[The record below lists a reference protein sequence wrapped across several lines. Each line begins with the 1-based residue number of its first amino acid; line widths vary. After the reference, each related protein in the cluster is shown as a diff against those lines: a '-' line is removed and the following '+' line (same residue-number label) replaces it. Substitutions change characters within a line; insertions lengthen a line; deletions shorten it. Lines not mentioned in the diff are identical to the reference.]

1 MNKRVIVA
9 VILFSCL
16 RIQAQL
22 PLWQSDAYSVYA
34 DRVVQAQYTARVMEP
49 GHLLSDYKS
58 PANAFR
64 SSVITFKFSINGKDN
79 EMASGTDH
87 IFHCDSKSLYAETP
101 LITFGTPLRET
112 KPQPAG
118 FLQPGMKLKIR
129 VDMRPVLSQWKE
141 KGYYTAFDQTR
152 IYKQDFKGL
161 YVAGNAAPLIWDFD
175 NLVHHPDLQL
185 TDADGDGIYEVVLD
199 LNRPEDDKLTA
210 AEWKQ
215 SKDLSAYPR
224 YQSPY
229 PLSDAL
235 YNLSLEEMVNAIEP
249 DSTFRTGKEWAG
261 VWTRDISY
269 SIILAMAQLQPE
281 VARYSLLRKVSKKN
295 KIIQDTGTG
304 GAWPVSTD
312 RMVWA
317 IAAWELY
324 KVTGDHNWL
333 QESYTIIKNS
343 LEDDLA
349 NIYDK
354 TTGLVKGE
362 SSFLDWREQTYPKW
376 MQPADI
382 FESQCL
388 GTNAVHYK
396 ANWVLAQ
403 MARLLHD
410 PATEQKHDAIAGQIK
425 NGINQYLW
433 LPQQQYYGQ
442 YRYGRIDQV
451 ISPRA
456 EALGEAL
463 CVLFGIADSSRQR
476 QVVRHTP
483 ATPYGIPCIYPQI
496 PGIPPYHNNGIWPF
510 VQAYWML
517 ASAKA
522 GNEEAVMEGIAAIYR
537 PAALFATNKEN
548 FVAENGD
555 FAGTQINS
563 SNMLWSL
570 SGNLGIVYSLL
581 FGMQYQESRLS
592 FYPFVPEALKGRR
605 SLQGF
610 HYRGAVLD
618 INMEGW
624 GNRIGSFL
632 VDGKEQLPELPATLQ
647 GKHTVTIILDSL
659 HAAWTR
665 GINKLPVRFTLPAPV
680 MTIEKNKFSWQA
692 VDGAVGYRLLRN
704 GVLWKELT
712 TPGFTLPPGEVGR
725 YQVMAVDKEG
735 ITSFA
740 GEPVVV
746 PGVPDIVYQLE
757 EVTAPAA
764 YPYNGY
770 MGKGFIEISTE
781 KNRIVT
787 FTVDIPVAGDF
798 ALDIRYANGNG
809 PSNTDNKCALRTLVV
824 DGRTAGTLL
833 FPQRGKDEWSNWGYS
848 NPVRLNLASG
858 RHTISLQLTDHNAN
872 MNEAINQAMLD
883 EVRIRK
889 L

>member
-1 MNKRVIVA
+1 MNKRVIIAA
-9 VILFSCL
+9 VMLSCL
-16 RIQAQL
+16 QIQAQL
-22 PLWQSDAYSVYA
+22 PLWQSDAYAIHA
-34 DRVVQAQYTARVMEP
+34 DRVVQGNYTAKVIAA

-58 PANAFR
+58 PANEFK

-87 IFHCDSKSLYAETP
+87 VFHCNTKSRYAETP
-101 LITFGTPLRET
+101 LISFGTPLRET

-118 FLQPGMKLKIR
+118 FLQPGMKLRIR
-129 VDMRPVLSQWKE
+129 VDMRPVLNQWKE

-161 YVAGNAAPLIWDFD
+161 YVAGSAAPLIWDFD

-199 LNRPEDDKLTA
+199 LDKPGDDKTTA

-215 SKDLSAYPR
+215 TKDLSAYPR

-229 PLSDAL
+229 PISDAL

-281 VARYSLLRKVSKKN
+281 VARYSLLRKVSKKK

-324 KVTGDHNWL
+324 KVTGDRDWL

-349 NIYDK
+349 TIYDK

-410 PATEQKHDAIAGQIK
+410 PATEQKHETIAKQIK
-425 NGINQYLW
+425 TGINQYLW

-442 YRYGRIDQV
+442 YRYGRIDQLL
-451 ISPRA
+451 SPRA

-483 ATPYGIPCIYPQI
+483 VTPFGISCIYPQI

-517 ASAKA
+517 AAARA
-522 GNEEAVMEGIAAIYR
+522 GNEEAVMESIAAIYR

-581 FGMQYQESRLS
+581 FGIQYQESSLS
-592 FYPFVPEALKGRR
+592 FHPFVPEVLKGRR

-610 HYRGAVLD
+610 RYRNAILD
-618 INMEGW
+618 ITMEGW
-624 GNRIGSFL
+624 GNRIRSFL
-632 VDGKEQLPELPATLQ
+632 VDGKEQQPELSTPLQ
-647 GKHTVTIILDSL
+647 GKHMITIILDSL
-659 HAAWTR
+659 HPAWTK

-680 MTIEKNKFSWQA
+680 MTYENGRLSWPA
-692 VDGAVGYRLLRN
+692 VEGAAGYRLLHN
-704 GVLWKELT
+704 GVLWKELVDQ
-712 TPGFTLPPGEVGR
+712 GFNLSPNEAGR
-725 YQVMAVDKEG
+725 YQVMAVDKDG
-735 ITSFA
+735 MTSFA
-740 GEPVVV
+740 SEPVMVGAV
-746 PGVPDIVYQLE
+746 DLVYQLE
-757 EVTAPAA
+757 DVVTPAA
-764 YPYNGY
+764 YPYKGY
-770 MGKGFIEISTE
+770 AGKGFIEVSTE
-781 KNRIVT
+781 KNKVVT
-787 FTVDIPVAGDF
+787 FTVDIPAAGDYV
-798 ALDIRYANGNG
+798 LDIRYANGNG
-809 PSNTDNKCALRTLVV
+809 PSNTDNKCALRTLVI
-824 DGRTAGTLL
+824 DGRIAGTLL

-848 NPVRLNLASG
+848 NPVRLSLTPG
-858 RHTISLQLTDHNAN
+858 RHRISLQLTEHNEN
-872 MNEAINQAMLD
+872 MNETVNQAMLD